1 MGHNKKHSRLYSE
14 KDIGRLI
21 QRATE
26 LQQQN
31 ESTERGLSLDEIKQF
46 AAELGVDPIYMEQA
60 ASDLEESNV
69 EGSGITITGAPF
81 HTSTTRVVEGF
92 IEDDQWDEMI
102 LQLRSLEG
110 VRGEV
115 SDFGKIRE
123 WVYEFDGLFSTR
135 VSVSPRDE
143 QTVIEIRKDHRG
155 MAYMAYFVS
164 IFIGVTLAGIAL
176 DGSGLSDVLT
186 YTLAGSGGL
195 GGLASVRVALSLWKK
210 NQVEKV
216 KNIASRVVETLG
228 RVGAETSP
236 ALVDAEPSGEI
247 EIPDQE
253 QFEAL
258 KRNGQSRSNG
268 QIKA

>member
-1 MGHNKKHSRLYSE
+1 MGHKKKHSRLYSE

-26 LQQQN
+26 LQQES

-46 AAELGVDPIYMEQA
+46 AAELGVDPNYMEQA
-60 ASDLEESNV
+60 ASDLEESN
-69 EGSGITITGAPF
+69 GRDPAITISGAPF
-81 HTSTTRVVEGF
+81 HSSTTRVVNGF
-92 IEDDQWDEMI
+92 IEDDEWDEMV
-102 LQLRSLEG
+102 LQLRSVEG
-110 VRGEV
+110 VRGEI

-164 IFIGVTLAGIAL
+164 VFIGVTLAGIAL
-176 DGSGLSDVLT
+176 DGSGLSEVLT
-186 YTLAGSGGL
+186 FTLAGSGGL
-195 GGLASVRVALSLWKK
+195 GGLATVRAALSVWKK
-210 NQVEKV
+210 NQVNKV
-216 KNIASRVVETLG
+216 KAIASRVVDTLG
-228 RVGAETSP
+228 RVDVEASP
-236 ALVDAEPSGEI
+236 ALADSEPFEEV

-253 QFEAL
+253 QFEAF
-258 KRNGQSRSNG
+258 KRNGQNRSNG
-268 QIKA
+268 QIKG

>member
-60 ASDLEESNV
+60 ASDLEGANV
-69 EGSGITITGAPF
+69 EDTGITITGAPF
-81 HTSTTRVVEGF
+81 HTSSTRVVDGF

-102 LQLRSLEG
+102 LQLRSVEG

-164 IFIGVTLAGIAL
+164 VFIGVALAGIAL
-176 DGSGLSDVLT
+176 DGSGLSDLLT

-195 GGLASVRVALSLWKK
+195 GGLASVRAGLSLWKK
-210 NQVEKV
+210 NQVKKV
-216 KNIASRVVETLG
+216 KEIASRVVDTLG
-228 RVGAETSP
+228 RVDVETSP
-236 ALVDAEPSGEI
+236 TLTDAEPSRGI

-253 QFEAL
+253 QFEAF
-258 KRNGQSRSNG
+258 KRNGQNRSNG